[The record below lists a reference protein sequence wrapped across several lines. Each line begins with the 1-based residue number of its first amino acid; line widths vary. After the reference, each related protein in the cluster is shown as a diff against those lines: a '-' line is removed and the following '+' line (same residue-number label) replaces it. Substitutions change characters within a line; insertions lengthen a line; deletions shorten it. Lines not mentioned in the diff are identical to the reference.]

1 MFCKS
6 LCVLLFKNCVVDIVL
21 IVKIWTEVCSL
32 SLRFCY
38 LYNTCDFSVHAFE
51 KKKMNQEGLQCEGQC
66 RYQWGG
72 LERVKAILK

>member
-6 LCVLLFKNCVVDIVL
+6 LCVLLFKNGDVDIVL

-38 LYNTCDFSVHAFE
+38 LCNTCDFSVHAIE
-51 KKKMNQEGLQCEGQC
+51 KKKSAKKGYNVRDNVATSGEG
-66 RYQWGG
+66 
-72 LERVKAILK
+72 